1 MTDQTNDDSGG
12 KYGPIKSTQDLAGGL
27 FLIFVACFALYHGWK
42 LPMGTLRSM
51 GPGMLPISLAF
62 MVMAG
67 GVALVVLSVVGKSGE
82 NMTRWSWRGM
92 FFIVLS
98 IMVFALTIQRF
109 GLIVAGPAS
118 MLVAMLAAEDMKWVE
133 GVIFAVGMT
142 LLCGLMFKT
151 LLGLPIP
158 VNNLW

>member
-1 MTDQTNDDSGG
+1 MTEKPESKADAGG
-12 KYGPIKSTQDLAGGL
+12 VGIQQDLAGGL
-27 FLIFVACFALYHGWK
+27 FLIFVALFALYHGWK

-62 MVMAG
+62 MVGAG
-67 GVALVVLSVVGKSGE
+67 GLALVVLSFTSPGE
-82 NMTRWSWRGM
+82 KMSRWSWRGM
-92 FFIVLS
+92 FFIVAS
-98 IMVFALTIQRF
+98 IAVFAFTVQSM

-118 MLVAMLAAEDMKWVE
+118 MMVAMMASDDIKWVE
-133 GVIFAVGMT
+133 GIIFSVLMT
-142 LLCGLMFKT
+142 VLCALMFKT